1 MTRSVLGTALAGA
14 LLVASAHHAEG
25 GQEVAPT
32 RMTFK
37 DAVARAAERN
47 PSALTAAQEIL
58 RADAL
63 LGQVRAGALPQ
74 VSAGAGGVVYRG
86 SAVVGASGTASLN
99 QLVAG
104 VTVAAPLYAPV
115 QWALRV
121 QSMDNKLV
129 AELAAADVRREVAVA
144 TAQAYLAVLGWQ
156 RVLDANQRALET
168 AQAHY
173 QFARQLREGGAGS
186 RLNELRA
193 QQSVSADVVLV
204 EEVRAGLYRA
214 QEALG
219 VLVADGGPV
228 AASDEPLL
236 AVPPSLGAAIAAMP
250 DARTDLRLATG
261 REKAAARVVAD
272 SWKDWLPSVSGLFVP
287 QYTNPATST
296 QSAWSWNLRI
306 AATVP
311 VFDAGSRREKRAER
325 SVLLKESQIAFEGL
339 VRQANSDERTAEN
352 AVTRSERAWAAA
364 RLAAQQANEVVEI
377 VNISFKVGASTNIEV
392 IDAQR
397 AARDAA
403 NAAAIAEDQLRQ
415 ARLALLVA
423 LGLFPQRD

>member
-1 MTRSVLGTALAGA
+1 MTRAPLAAALAIA
-14 LLVASAHHAEG
+14 VLVAPRAEG
-25 GQEVAPT
+25 GQEAAPT
-32 RMTFK
+32 PMTFK
-37 DAVARAAERN
+37 DAVARAVDQN
-47 PSALTAAQEIL
+47 PSAQTAAEEIL
-58 RADAL
+58 RASAL

-74 VSAGAGGVVYRG
+74 VSAGVSGAIYRG
-86 SAVVGASGTASLN
+86 SAVAGATDSTSLN
-99 QLVAG
+99 QLAAG
-104 VTVAAPLYAPV
+104 VTVSAPLYAPV

-121 QSMDNKLV
+121 QALDNKRV
-129 AELAAADVRREVAVA
+129 AELAAADVRRQVAFA
-144 TAQAYLAVLGWQ
+144 TAQAYLSVLGWM

-193 QQSVSADVVLV
+193 QQSVSSDEMLV
-204 EEVRAGLYRA
+204 EEVRAALYRS

-219 VLVADGGPV
+219 VLVAAGGPV

-236 AVPPSLGAAIAAMP
+236 DVPPSLGPAIAAMP
-250 DARTDLRLATG
+250 DVRTDLRLGTG

-287 QYTNPATST
+287 QYAHPVTST
-296 QSAWSWNLRI
+296 QPAWSWSLRV

-311 VFDAGSRREKRAER
+311 IFDAGSRRETRAER
-325 SVLLKESQIAFEGL
+325 SVALRESRIAFEGL
-339 VRQANSDERTAEN
+339 VRQANSDVRTAEN
-352 AVTRSERAWAAA
+352 AVARSERAWAAA
-364 RLAAQQANEVVEI
+364 RLAAEQAGEVVEI

-415 ARLALLVA
+415 SRLALLVA
-423 LGLFPQRD
+423 LGLFPN

>member
-1 MTRSVLGTALAGA
+1 MTRRLAAVALAGVVLCAPA
-14 LLVASAHHAEG
+14 LRAAG
-25 GQEVAPT
+25 RQGVAPT
-32 RMTFK
+32 PVTFK
-37 DAVARAAERN
+37 DAVARAVERN
-47 PSALTAAQEIL
+47 PSAQSAAEGIL

-63 LGQVRAGALPQ
+63 VGQVRAGALPQ
-74 VSAGAGGVVYRG
+74 VSGAVSGVVYRG
-86 SAVVGASGTASLN
+86 SAVVGASGSSSLS
-99 QLVAG
+99 QLAAG

-121 QSMDNKLV
+121 QAMDNKLV
-129 AELAAADVRREVAVA
+129 AELAAADVRRQIAVA
-144 TAQAYLAVLGWQ
+144 TAEAYLTVLGLQ
-156 RVLDANQRALET
+156 RVLDANVSALET

-173 QFARQLREGGAGS
+173 HFARQLREGGAGS

-193 QQSVSADVVLV
+193 QQSVSADEVLV

-219 VLVADGGPV
+219 VLVADAGPLTV
-228 AASDEPLL
+228 GDEPLL
-236 AVPPSLGAAIAAMP
+236 DVPPSLGEAIAAMP
-250 DARTDLRLATG
+250 GERTDLRLAAG
-261 REKAAARVVAD
+261 REKAATRVAAD

-287 QYTNPATST
+287 QYANPATST
-296 QSAWSWNLRI
+296 QPAWSWSLRV

-311 VFDAGSRREKRAER
+311 IFDAGSRREKSAER

-339 VRQANSDERTAEN
+339 VRQANADVRTAED
-352 AVTRSERAWAAA
+352 AVVRSERAWTSAK
-364 RLAAQQANEVVEI
+364 LAAQQAGEVVDI

-403 NAAAIAEDQLRQ
+403 TAAAIAENQLRQ
-415 ARLALLVA
+415 ARLGLLVA
-423 LGLFPQRD
+423 LGRFPQ

>member
-1 MTRSVLGTALAGA
+1 MSRP
-14 LLVASAHHAEG
+14 LVAVALTGAFLIAPALRAAG
-25 GQEVAPT
+25 RQEVAPT
-32 RMTFK
+32 PVTFK
-37 DAVARAAERN
+37 DAVARAVERN
-47 PSALTAAQEIL
+47 PSAQSAAEEIL

-63 LGQVRAGALPQ
+63 VGQVRAGALPQ
-74 VSAGAGGVVYRG
+74 VSGAVSGVVYRG
-86 SAVVGASGTASLN
+86 SAVVGASGSSSLN
-99 QLVAG
+99 QLAAG

-121 QSMDNKLV
+121 QAMDNKLV
-129 AELAAADVRREVAVA
+129 AELAAADVRREIAVA
-144 TAQAYLAVLGWQ
+144 TAEAYLTVLGLQ
-156 RVLDANQRALET
+156 RVLDANLSALET

-193 QQSVSADVVLV
+193 QQSVSADEVLV

-219 VLVADGGPV
+219 VLVADAGPLTV
-228 AASDEPLL
+228 SDEPLL
-236 AVPPSLGAAIAAMP
+236 DVPPSLGAAIAAMP
-250 DARTDLRLATG
+250 GERTDLRLAAG
-261 REKAAARVVAD
+261 REKAATRVAAD

-287 QYTNPATST
+287 QYANPATST
-296 QSAWSWNLRI
+296 QPAWSWSLRI

-311 VFDAGSRREKRAER
+311 IFDAGSRREKSAER

-339 VRQANSDERTAEN
+339 VRQANSDVRTAED
-352 AVTRSERAWAAA
+352 AVVRSERAWASAK
-364 RLAAQQANEVVEI
+364 RAAQQAGEVVDI

-403 NAAAIAEDQLRQ
+403 TAAAIADNQLRQ
-415 ARLALLVA
+415 ARLGLLVA
-423 LGLFPQRD
+423 LGRFPQ